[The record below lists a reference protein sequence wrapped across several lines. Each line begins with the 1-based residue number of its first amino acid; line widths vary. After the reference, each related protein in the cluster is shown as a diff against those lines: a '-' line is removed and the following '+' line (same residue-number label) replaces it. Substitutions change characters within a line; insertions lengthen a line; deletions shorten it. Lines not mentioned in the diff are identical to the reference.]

1 MMTNK
6 IGVICAHP
14 DDEVL
19 GCGGT
24 MARLADSGHDV
35 HVLVLGEGATS
46 RNPLRHEEG
55 KSHELD
61 MLRRAALAAA
71 KVLGVQS
78 VAFGGFPDNRMDG
91 VDLLDIVK
99 GVERFLAEKQ
109 IHTVLTHHGGDLNID
124 HQIVHRAVLTA
135 CRPLPGSTIQ
145 TLLCFEV
152 PSSTEWS
159 VGSIAQPFH
168 PNWYEDIE
176 HTLARK
182 LEALQCYEM
191 EMRPWPHPRS
201 CRGVEA
207 LAHWRGVSV
216 GKQAAEAFELSRL
229 VR

>member
-1 MMTNK
+1 MTNK

-24 MARLADSGHDV
+24 MARLADSGHEV

-46 RNPLRHEEG
+46 RSPLGHEEG
-55 KSHELD
+55 KNHELD

-71 KVLGVQS
+71 KVLGAQS
-78 VAFGGFPDNRMDG
+78 VAFGGFPDNRMVG
-91 VDLLDIVK
+91 MNLLDIVK
-99 GVERFLAEKQ
+99 RVERFLAERQ
-109 IHTVLTHHGGDLNID
+109 IHTVMTHHRGDLNID
-124 HQIVHRAVLTA
+124 HQIVHRAVHTA
-135 CRPLPGSTIQ
+135 CRPLPGSTTQ

-159 VGSIAQPFH
+159 IAQPFH
-168 PNWYEDIE
+168 PNWHEDIE

-201 CRGVEA
+201 YQGVEA
-207 LAHWRGVSV
+207 LARWRGASV

>member
-1 MMTNK
+1 MANN

-46 RNPLRHEEG
+46 RDPLRQEEN
-55 KSHELD
+55 KSDEIN
-61 MLRRAALAAA
+61 MLRGAALAAA
-71 KVLGVQS
+71 KILGVQGI
-78 VAFGGFPDNRMDG
+78 VFGGFPDNRMDR

-99 GVERFLAEKQ
+99 DVERFLAEKQ
-109 IHTVLTHHGGDLNID
+109 INTVLTHHGGDLNID
-124 HQIVHRAVLTA
+124 HQIVHRAVITA
-135 CRPLPGSTIQ
+135 CRPLPGTLIH

-159 VGSIAQPFH
+159 VSSIARPFH
-168 PNWYEDIE
+168 PNWYEDVE
-176 HTLARK
+176 HTLERK
-182 LEALQCYEM
+182 LQALRCYEA
-191 EMRPWPHPRS
+191 EMRAWPHPRS
-201 CRGVEA
+201 YRGIEA
-207 LAHWRGVSV
+207 LAHWRGASA
-216 GKQAAEAFELSRL
+216 GKHAAEAFELSRL

>member
-1 MMTNK
+1 MTNK

-24 MARLADSGHDV
+24 IARLAESGHDV
-35 HVLVLGEGATS
+35 HVLVLGEGVTS
-46 RNPLRHEEG
+46 RDLLRHEEG
-55 KSHELD
+55 KRHELD
-61 MLRRAALAAA
+61 MLRQAAFAAA

-91 VDLLDIVK
+91 VELLDIVK

-109 IHTVLTHHGGDLNID
+109 ITTVLTHHGGDLNID
-124 HQIVHRAVLTA
+124 HQIVHRAVHTA
-135 CRPLPGSTIQ
+135 CRPLPSSMIQ

-159 VGSIAQPFH
+159 AGNPAQPFQ
-168 PNWYEDIE
+168 PNWYEDVE

-182 LEALQCYEM
+182 LQALQCYEM

-201 CRGVEA
+201 FRGIEA
-207 LAHWRGVSV
+207 LAHWRGASV